1 MNQRYFNVFKPTG
14 INGVMYS
21 PKKSYRITRAN
32 ELAVTALEANREA
45 FTTAFEIDFASIDK
59 AEDSTKAKTLPDTTS
74 TIEKGSLKN
83 GKAESEKGGL

>member
-45 FTTAFEIDFASIDK
+45 FTTAFEIDFTALNK
-59 AEDSTKAKTLPDTTS
+59 AADSTKAQALPDTTS
-74 TIEKGSLKN
+74 TVEKGNGKN
-83 GKAESEKGGL
+83 GKDESEKGGL